1 MASEAVAAVNT
12 YNQINQLIDSSMMAA
27 TTANKS
33 VQSIQNI
40 VRLNFYIIIPTFF
53 QLFKIPI
60 ERNVG
65 LLTDLLKFL

>member
-60 ERNVG
+60 EQCR
-65 LLTDLLKFL
+65 LIKISLR